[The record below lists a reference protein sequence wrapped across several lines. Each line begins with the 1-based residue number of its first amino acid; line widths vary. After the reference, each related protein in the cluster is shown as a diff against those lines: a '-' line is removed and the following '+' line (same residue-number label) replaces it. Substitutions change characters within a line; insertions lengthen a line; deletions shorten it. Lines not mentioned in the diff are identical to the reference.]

1 MTPRLN
7 GLRVLLVEDEAITAY
22 YLELLL
28 VKAGCEV
35 IGPIQTLAR
44 AMDQVAVE
52 QFDAVLLD
60 VNLNGEWSYP
70 IADVLLRR
78 GLPFLFMTAYGSS
91 QLPEPYRSL
100 TCCQKSWG
108 PDRLLEA
115 LALVVASRG
124 FNPASTATAGE
135 RKPG

>member
-1 MTPRLN
+1 MAARLN

-22 YLELLL
+22 YQELLL
-28 VKAGCEV
+28 VKTGCEV
-35 IGPIQTLAR
+35 IGPVETLEQ
-44 AMDQVAVE
+44 AMDQVEAA

-78 GLPFLFMTAYGSS
+78 GLPFLFMTAYGNS
-91 QLPEPYRSL
+91 QLAEPYRSFA
-100 TCCQKSWG
+100 CCQKSWG

-115 LALVVASRG
+115 LALVVAS
-124 FNPASTATAGE
+124 
-135 RKPG
+135 KPVQ